1 MKTIFARMTN
11 YCTHIIRTR
20 IHNGLKKK
28 RKQNEQ
34 TNKQTEKLNRTVK
47 VLNLLIPFP
56 IFDDKEVR
64 PVIIYQQ
71 VSATLV
77 QLTRSG
83 YHYVIFSLSWK
94 WDVTCNE
101 LKMVKMYWNTSPA
114 SVTLRIPNTQ
124 VSPRRG
130 NKTAHALTPFR
141 TFSTSE
147 VFPLC
152 ILTISLTTLPRR
164 TVFICLMRNERKRL

>member
-1 MKTIFARMTN
+1 MHI
-11 YCTHIIRTR
+11 YTHTYPQW
-20 IHNGLKKK
+20 LKKK
-28 RKQNEQ
+28 KQKQNEQ
-34 TNKQTEKLNRTVK
+34 TNKPTEKLNRTVK

-101 LKMVKMYWNTSPA
+101 LRMVKMYWNTSPA

>member
-1 MKTIFARMTN
+1 MAW
-11 YCTHIIRTR
+11 
-20 IHNGLKKK
+20 KKK
-28 RKQNEQ
+28 KNEQ

-101 LKMVKMYWNTSPA
+101 LRMVKMYWNTSPA

-130 NKTAHALTPFR
+130 NKTTHALTPCR
-141 TFSTSE
+141 TFSSSDRG
-147 VFPLC
+147 FPAPHLNDFVNHSAKEDC
-152 ILTISLTTLPRR
+152 IYL
-164 TVFICLMRNERKRL
+164 FDEKRKEEN